1 MVVYSCKYCNFS
13 TELIGNYKKHLKT
26 KKHGRNIN
34 PDYKIENE
42 IGVTNQKEPKK
53 NQKEPQKNQKEPQKN
68 QQNQILKNYSCNYCE
83 DTFKTFSSKRRH
95 EIHRCVKNPYN
106 DKKIIN
112 KEIKKIEKEKENLQ
126 KDKKKLENDK
136 KKLEK
141 KVDKLTDRIGN
152 TTNIQTNHTNNN
164 IKINS
169 YGQEDVSHITEAF
182 KTSLLSGPYG
192 AIPKL
197 IEAIHFNDTKPEN
210 KNVLLPN
217 SNKNILK
224 IKKGEKWIHKNKD
237 MILLDLIDSK
247 YVMLDD
253 HFNLIINGEKLSKF
267 TKDIYT
273 KFRDKYDDGDK
284 CLISDIK
291 GDCDLMILNNRDEI

>member
-1 MVVYSCKYCNFS
+1 MVLYKCKCCNFE
-13 TELIGNYKKHLKT
+13 TKLKTDYTRHLKT

-34 PDYKIENE
+34 PDYSIEKE
-42 IGVTNQKEPKK
+42 IALKTPKDPKK
-53 NQKEPQKNQKEPQKN
+53 TPKDPKKTPKDPKRPQKNKHF
-68 QQNQILKNYSCNYCE
+68 SCIYCYE
-83 DTFKTFSSKRRH
+83 TFTTYAHKRRH
-95 EIHRCVKNPYN
+95 ELHKCKEMPLKDITIQNLKKETNEKN
-106 DKKIIN
+106 
-112 KEIKKIEKEKENLQ
+112 KKIE
-126 KDKKKLENDK
+126 
-136 KKLEK
+136 KLEK

-253 HFNLIINGEKLSKF
+253 HFNLIINGEKLNKF

>member
-1 MVVYSCKYCNFS
+1 MFLYSCDLCQHFTNLKSNNKRHLL
-13 TELIGNYKKHLKT
+13 TNKHLK
-26 KKHGRNIN
+26 KLE
-34 PDYKIENE
+34 EN
-42 IGVTNQKEPKK
+42 TLKNQKEPKK

-291 GDCDLMILNNRDEI
+291 GDCDLMILNNRDE

>member
-1 MVVYSCKYCNFS
+1 MVLYSCKYCNFS

-34 PDYKIENE
+34 PKYSIENE
-42 IGVTNQKEPKK
+42 IALKTPKDPKK
-53 NQKEPQKNQKEPQKN
+53 TPKDPKRPQKNKHF
-68 QQNQILKNYSCNYCE
+68 SCIYCYE
-83 DTFKTFSSKRRH
+83 TFTTYAHKRRH
-95 EIHRCVKNPYN
+95 ELHKCKEMPLKDITIQNLKKETNEKN
-106 DKKIIN
+106 
-112 KEIKKIEKEKENLQ
+112 KKIE
-126 KDKKKLENDK
+126 
-136 KKLEK
+136 KLEK

>member
-1 MVVYSCKYCNFS
+1 MVLYSCKYCNFS

-34 PDYKIENE
+34 PDYSIEKE
-42 IGVTNQKEPKK
+42 IELKTQKD
-53 NQKEPQKNQKEPQKN
+53 PQKTQKDPQKT
-68 QQNQILKNYSCNYCE
+68 QKDPQRPDKV
-83 DTFKTFSSKRRH
+83 KTFSCIYCYETFTTYAHKRRH
-95 EIHRCVKNPYN
+95 ELHKCKEMPLKDITIQNLKKETNEKN
-106 DKKIIN
+106 
-112 KEIKKIEKEKENLQ
+112 KKIE
-126 KDKKKLENDK
+126 
-136 KKLEK
+136 KLEK

-253 HFNLIINGEKLSKF
+253 HFNLIINGEKLNKF
-267 TKDIYT
+267 TKDIYS

-291 GDCDLMILNNRDEI
+291 GDCDLMILNNRDE

>member
-1 MVVYSCKYCNFS
+1 MVLYSCKYCNFS

-34 PDYKIENE
+34 PDYSIEKE
-42 IGVTNQKEPKK
+42 IELKTQKD
-53 NQKEPQKNQKEPQKN
+53 PQKTQKDPQKT
-68 QQNQILKNYSCNYCE
+68 QKDPQRPDKV
-83 DTFKTFSSKRRH
+83 KTFSCIYCYETFTTYAHKRRH
-95 EIHRCVKNPYN
+95 ELHRCPDLPIK
-106 DKKIIN
+106 DMTIQELKK
-112 KEIKKIEKEKENLQ
+112 
-126 KDKKKLENDK
+126 DK

-224 IKKGEKWIHKNKD
+224 IKKGERWIHKNKD

>member
-1 MVVYSCKYCNFS
+1 MVLYSCKYCNFS
-13 TELIGNYKKHLKT
+13 TELIGNYTRHLKT

-34 PDYKIENE
+34 PDYSIEEE
-42 IGVTNQKEPKK
+42 IALKTQKDPQKTQKDPQKTQKDPKR
-53 NQKEPQKNQKEPQKN
+53 PQKNKHF
-68 QQNQILKNYSCNYCE
+68 SCIYCYE
-83 DTFKTFSSKRRH
+83 TFTTYAHKRRH
-95 EIHRCVKNPYN
+95 ELHKCKEMPLKDITIQNLQKETNEKN
-106 DKKIIN
+106 
-112 KEIKKIEKEKENLQ
+112 KKIE
-126 KDKKKLENDK
+126 
-136 KKLEK
+136 KLEK

>member
-1 MVVYSCKYCNFS
+1 MVLYKCKCCNFE
-13 TELIGNYKKHLKT
+13 TKLKTDYTRHLKT

-34 PDYKIENE
+34 PDYSIEEE
-42 IGVTNQKEPKK
+42 IALKTQKDPQKTQKDPQKTQKDPKR
-53 NQKEPQKNQKEPQKN
+53 PQKNKHF
-68 QQNQILKNYSCNYCE
+68 SCIYCYE
-83 DTFKTFSSKRRH
+83 TFTTYAHKRRH
-95 EIHRCVKNPYN
+95 ELHRCPDLPIK
-106 DKKIIN
+106 DMTIQELKK
-112 KEIKKIEKEKENLQ
+112 
-126 KDKKKLENDK
+126 DK